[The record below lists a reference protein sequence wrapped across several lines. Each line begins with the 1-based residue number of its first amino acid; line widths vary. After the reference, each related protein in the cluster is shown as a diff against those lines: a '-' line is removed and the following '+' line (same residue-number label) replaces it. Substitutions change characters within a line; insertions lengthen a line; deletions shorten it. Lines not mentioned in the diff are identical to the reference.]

1 MQVRIEEIKIKKRA
15 RHNIGN
21 LKDLAKSLSEHG
33 LMNPVTITEDK
44 VLISGHRRIEAAK
57 LLGWKTI
64 EATIHPNLSR
74 IELLEM
80 EIDENLHRKD
90 FTSDEIVE
98 AFHQLER
105 LKNPGLF
112 RKIINFFKELLRHI
126 ASLLRKKS

>member
-1 MQVRIEEIKIKKRA
+1 MQVRIEDIKIKKRA
-15 RHNIGN
+15 RHSLGN
-21 LKDLAKSLSEHG
+21 LKDLSKSLSEHG

-64 EATIHPNLSR
+64 EATVHPNLSR

-98 AFHQLER
+98 AFHQLEK
-105 LKNPGLF
+105 LKHPGLIRRF
-112 RKIINFFKELLRHI
+112 LTFLKDLLEKLFNLLRGR
-126 ASLLRKKS
+126 S

>member
-1 MQVRIEEIKIKKRA
+1 MQVRIEDIKIKKRA
-15 RHNIGN
+15 RHNLGE

-33 LMNPVTITEDK
+33 LMNPVSITENK

-64 EATIHPNLSR
+64 EAIVHPNLSK

-98 AFHQLER
+98 AFHQLEH
-105 LKNPGLF
+105 LNNPGFF
-112 RKIINFFKELLRHI
+112 RKLLNFFKELFLKI
-126 ASLLRKKS
+126 TGLFRKKS

>member
-15 RHNIGN
+15 RHNLGD

-64 EATIHPNLSR
+64 EATVHPNLSR

-105 LKNPGLF
+105 LRNPGIL
-112 RKIINFFKELLRHI
+112 RKIINCMCG
-126 ASLLRKKS
+126 LLRKKP